1 MIEDL
6 PLAPLVQFGVAGL
19 MAWMWTTERRAS
31 QERERQLTQSHERLM
46 EQRVQLDALL
56 KAVTDGTRAVTA
68 MESSLRSLIAAL
80 RLGGLVPRASPPT
93 PRDADDPGTI
103 DLPRE
108 KAA

>member
-1 MIEDL
+1 MMDEL
-6 PLAPLVQFGVAGL
+6 SLTPLVQFGVAGL

-56 KAVTDGTRAVTA
+56 KAVTDGTRAVA
-68 MESSLRSLIAAL
+68 ALEASQRSIVAAL
-80 RLGGLVPRASPPT
+80 RMSGLLRPPAS
-93 PRDADDPGTI
+93 RDADDPGGV